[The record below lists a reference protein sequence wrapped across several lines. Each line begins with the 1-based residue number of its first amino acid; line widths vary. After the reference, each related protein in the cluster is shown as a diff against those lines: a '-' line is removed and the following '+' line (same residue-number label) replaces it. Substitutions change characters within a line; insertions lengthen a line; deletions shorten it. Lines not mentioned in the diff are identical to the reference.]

1 MIVFNGIVGFRVKT
15 MFLLYHAN
23 RTKHMMCAR
32 VCNYHTQTYTHTQY
46 AWGSNM
52 KYLTKEKEEEAKKMA
67 NGERGGDGTMG
78 LRRKN
83 GATTARE
90 KKKSLKQ
97 NND

>member
-1 MIVFNGIVGFRVKT
+1 
-15 MFLLYHAN
+15 
-23 RTKHMMCAR
+23 
-32 VCNYHTQTYTHTQY
+32 
-46 AWGSNM
+46 M

-83 GATTARE
+83 GTTTARE